1 MRTTVTAPLA
11 LLALLSLAACTGPS
25 PAPDGAPNPDTTVVA
40 DASVVPGACLEAYLR
55 RDADRATLVEC
66 TEEHIFDVFGTAE
79 WPGMADALAEVDP
92 GELLDQIADPYST
105 PLSEAYWDWAHPTCN
120 SVMRKAIGL
129 TGTLDGLSMDELNMV
144 PAGLWA
150 RDASLPAP
158 DAFAAGD
165 HSTLCSVTWTDVN
178 NEARTVAYPAG
189 MTGLDLL
196 AATFPVDQRICFTE
210 EPETGAHLT
219 TACDEPHSGQYLLVF
234 DGLPALGAD
243 YLATMVI
250 GVGLSDY
257 AVLDEYCTVALDT
270 VFPGVLDSPD
280 WIVWSDGWGTEGW
293 EDYDGTIDPDNSY
306 PMYCGVLA
314 AGEDNGARITGD
326 VLSGNATP

>member
-11 LLALLSLAACTGPS
+11 LLALLSLAACSGPS
-25 PAPDGAPNPDTTVVA
+25 PAPDAAPTPDASAVA
-40 DASVVPGACLEAYLR
+40 DPSVTPGACLESYLA
-55 RDADRATLVEC
+55 RDADRSTLVEC

-92 GELLDQIADPYST
+92 DELLEQIADPYST
-105 PLSEAYWDWAHPTCN
+105 PLSTAYWDWAHPTCN

-129 TGTLDGLSMDELNMV
+129 TGTIDGLSMDDLNMV
-144 PAGLWA
+144 PGGMWG

-165 HSTLCSVTWTDVN
+165 HSTLCSVTWSDVSFD
-178 NEARTVAYPAG
+178 ARTVAYPAG

-196 AATFPVDQRICFTE
+196 APTFPADQRMCFTE
-210 EPETGAHLT
+210 DQETAGHLT
-219 TACDEPHSGQYLLVF
+219 TPCDEPHSGQYLLIF
-234 DGLPALGAD
+234 NGLPALGAD
-243 YLATMVI
+243 YLATMDLS
-250 GVGLSDY
+250 VGLADY

-280 WIVWSDGWGTEGW
+280 WIVWSDGYGTEGW
-293 EDYDGTIDPDNSY
+293 EVYDGTIDPDLTY

-314 AGEDNGARITGD
+314 ADEDNGARITGD
-326 VLSGNATP
+326 VLSGNATL